1 MTRLE
6 NVRRQ
11 RTKHGGDTVEFARWG
26 PLTKSRKHFKEIVNP
41 SHVFGLP
48 NTPTVWEDGRWPVI
62 PISPPIGPAEARLS
76 SHPTKAGVFAYKVGG
91 ESEPM
96 SVEYRPGY
104 YKKKK
109 GKLKYFL
116 GSEIIVPIDRV
127 SILTVTS
134 KMSCVSFSLAAGPL
148 GASGTCLASN
158 LSREIFSKHIEEAK
172 AGNFVDAATTKAGF
186 RASDVV
192 EADAKSI
199 GKSQTT
205 GLWIC
210 DLCYAGKGNYAKLD
224 SNQIYQIARKIW
236 TDRHLEEGTFAQV
249 MADIIG
255 RALSDDSLMLSK
267 LTAGNYFRIHD
278 SGDFFSFAYF
288 DAWCAIARVLS
299 HIKFWCPTRMWILP
313 AWRDYMKN
321 AAIPPNLIIRPSAL
335 VYGAKAPMIPPL
347 AMGSTSSQH
356 FMKAEKHWDCPAYN
370 SPEGSCVGSGC
381 RVCWEH
387 PEIPVNYRVH

>member
-1 MTRLE
+1 MERLE

-26 PLTKSRKHFKEIVNP
+26 PLAESRKGFRQIVMP
-41 SHVFGLP
+41 ARVFG
-48 NTPTVWEDGRWPVI
+48 TTWEDGRWPVI
-62 PISPPIGPAEARLS
+62 PINPPIGPEEARLS
-76 SHPTKAGVFAYKVGG
+76 AHPTKTEIFKIKG
-91 ESEPM
+91 ES
-96 SVEYRPGY
+96 VEAITEH
-104 YKKKK
+104 
-109 GKLKYFL
+109 
-116 GSEIIVPIDRV
+116 EIVVPIDRV

-148 GASGTCLASN
+148 EAGGTCLASN
-158 LSREIFSKHIEEAK
+158 LSKEVFSRRIEEAK
-172 AGNFVDAATTKAGF
+172 DGNFVDAATTKRGF
-186 RASDVV
+186 RASDVA
-192 EADAKSI
+192 EAGAKSI
-199 GKSQTT
+199 SKSETT
-205 GLWIC
+205 GLYIC

-236 TDRHLEEGTFAQV
+236 TDRLLAAGTFARTMV
-249 MADIIG
+249 DIIG
-255 RALSDDSLMLSK
+255 RVLSDDSMMLSR

-278 SGDFFSFAYF
+278 SGDYFPVAGNTFAYF
-288 DAWCAIARVLS
+288 DAWASIARVLP
-299 HIKFWCPTRMWILP
+299 HIKFWSPTRMWIIP
-313 AWRDYMKN
+313 AWRDYMKS

-356 FMKAEKHWDCPAYN
+356 FMKADNHWDCPAYN